1 VVCLE
6 CGYRAQVL
14 RRHLR
19 VFHGLEVADYRAR
32 WTLPADHPITA
43 PSYSARRSTMAKE
56 IGLGH
61 RGAEPARNR
70 TTRDPVVAVAG

>member
-1 VVCLE
+1 
-6 CGYRAQVL
+6 VL

-32 WTLPADHPITA
+32 WKLPADHPITA

-56 IGLGH
+56 IGLGQ
-61 RGAEPARNR
+61 RGTVEPSAPAIEPPV
-70 TTRDPVVAVAG
+70 TRRGGRRPRRKPATAT